1 MSVEATPLAGQ
12 LLIALPALADPNFA
26 RSVTLICQHNPDGAM
41 GVVVNRVSEYTLG
54 DVLAQMDLGCDDPLV
69 SGQPVLAG
77 GPVHPERGFVI
88 HDGDA
93 RWDSSMQVQ
102 PGLHVTTSRDV
113 LDAIAR
119 GEGPQRVRVALG
131 CVGWRAGGL
140 YLTTSRDVLEAMA
153 GGEGP
158 PRALVALGC
167 AGWGPGQPEH
177 ELAENTWLNAPA
189 DTELLFAMPLE
200 ARWQAAAG
208 LIGVDMLQMAGY
220 MGRA

>member
-69 SGQPVLAG
+69 RGQPVLAG

-119 GEGPQRVRVALG
+119 GEGPQRV
-131 CVGWRAGGL
+131 
-140 YLTTSRDVLEAMA
+140 
-153 GGEGP
+153 
-158 PRALVALGC
+158 LVALGC
-167 AGWGPGQPEH
+167 AGWGAGQLEH